1 VALKAPTLLLLALS
15 ASLPGLDARAN
26 SQAEAPRRATVQ
38 DRLFEYGPAVER
50 RLRGHFAAA
59 GLHYPPREVAFLAFK
74 DIRRL
79 QVYGRG
85 SPRDAW
91 RFVREYRVLGASGTL
106 GPKIAEGDSQVPEG
120 VYRINHLNPNS
131 RYHLSLRLNY
141 PNEFDRE
148 MAEREGRVNLGG
160 DIMIHGNRWSDGCL
174 AMGDE
179 AAEDLFVL
187 AALTGEHDIRVLIS
201 PTDFRDPTSRVPR
214 ILSPW
219 LRELYLQLRT
229 ELRQFPARAAY

>member
-1 VALKAPTLLLLALS
+1 VALKIPALLLLALS
-15 ASLPGLDARAN
+15 ASLPGLDAKAN
-26 SQAEAPRRATVQ
+26 SQNEAPRRATVQ

-50 RLRGHFAAA
+50 RLRVHFEAA
-59 GLHYPPREVAFLAFK
+59 GLRYPPREIAFLAFK

-79 QVYGRG
+79 QVYGRE

-120 VYRINHLNPNS
+120 LYRVSHLNPNS

-141 PNEFDRE
+141 PNQFDRE
-148 MAEREGRVNLGG
+148 MAERDGRVNLGG
-160 DIMIHGNRWSDGCL
+160 DIMIHGKRWSDGCL

-179 AAEDLFVL
+179 TAEDLFVL
-187 AALTGEHDIRVLIS
+187 AAITGESHVRVVIS
-201 PTDFRDPTSRVPR
+201 PTDFRDSTSRVPA

-229 ELRQFPARAAY
+229 ELRQFPPRGPY